1 MDALIM
7 ELCDIGHHRSLSTP
21 ACPIIHSSYD
31 SSVRHQL
38 RRETSD
44 IQIEQSFYILS
55 SENDVNIIVI
65 IIIIHTHMYNISI
78 YYIDIIMLII
88 NKGCFQI
95 TLITLIT
102 CAITLV
108 HPGMPC

>member
-1 MDALIM
+1 M

-21 ACPIIHSSYD
+21 ACPKTHSSYD

-38 RRETSD
+38 GKETSD

-55 SENDVNIIVI
+55 SVNDINIIF

-78 YYIDIIMLII
+78 NYIDIIMLII